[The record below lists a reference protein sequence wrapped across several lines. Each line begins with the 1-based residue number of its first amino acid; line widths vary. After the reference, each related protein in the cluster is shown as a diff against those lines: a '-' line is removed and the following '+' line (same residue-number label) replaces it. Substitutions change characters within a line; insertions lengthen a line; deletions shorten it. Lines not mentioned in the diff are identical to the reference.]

1 MSDYPDRIS
10 ISPVYRQERDDDFY
24 LVDRKAFPGKGV
36 EYVRAD
42 RIEELEAK
50 LPPRTVSSWVNVYP
64 CDDVEADGVDL
75 SPPYPDRIE
84 ADACAGSNRSHVIRL
99 DLTDGKLSVEVEQ

>member
-1 MSDYPDRIS
+1 MSDT
-10 ISPVYRQERDDDFY
+10 QEDDPSD
-24 LVDRKAFPGKGV
+24 DWSK
-36 EYVRAD
+36 D
-42 RIEELEAK
+42 TTK

-84 ADACAGSNRSHVIRL
+84 ADACAGSNRSHVIRV